1 MKCVSLSSYPWFLM
15 KTIFLILKLSMY
27 GLAYLCLLVL
37 IMLMIGCLWARVY
50 LFCLHLTQTIKISI
64 EKCSYCYWWIVC
76 HWYIMLSPRPTWNSH
91 KIKTWLKATFTWLV
105 FCLSCIDLDLNQA
118 QLERL
123 QCEIAQAAK
132 KTGIQA
138 STKLALIA
146 PKKEIGEGEV
156 PHIEWWDSFILPSNI
171 DM

>member
-1 MKCVSLSSYPWFLM
+1 MDLTPKLSHVSSYLSL
-15 KTIFLILKLSMY
+15 LI
-27 GLAYLCLLVL
+27 
-37 IMLMIGCLWARVY
+37 
-50 LFCLHLTQTIKISI
+50 
-64 EKCSYCYWWIVC
+64 
-76 HWYIMLSPRPTWNSH
+76 WNRH
-91 KIKTWLKATFTWLV
+91 KIKTWFKAS
-105 FCLSCIDLDLNQA
+105 CLLSLLLNQA

-156 PHIEWWDSFILPSNI
+156 PNIEWWDSFILPSNI

>member
-1 MKCVSLSSYPWFLM
+1 MSRWNRHDVASS
-15 KTIFLILKLSMY
+15 S
-27 GLAYLCLLVL
+27 
-37 IMLMIGCLWARVY
+37 
-50 LFCLHLTQTIKISI
+50 
-64 EKCSYCYWWIVC
+64 
-76 HWYIMLSPRPTWNSH
+76 
-91 KIKTWLKATFTWLV
+91 FTELV
-105 FCLSCIDLDLNQA
+105 FYLSCINLNQA

-156 PHIEWWDSFILPSNI
+156 PNIEWWDSFILPSNI
-171 DM
+171 DL

>member
-1 MKCVSLSSYPWFLM
+1 MKQFHCPILFVLWHWTLFKTLFL
-15 KTIFLILKLSMY
+15 F
-27 GLAYLCLLVL
+27 
-37 IMLMIGCLWARVY
+37 R
-50 LFCLHLTQTIKISI
+50 LT
-64 EKCSYCYWWIVC
+64 
-76 HWYIMLSPRPTWNSH
+76 
-91 KIKTWLKATFTWLV
+91 
-105 FCLSCIDLDLNQA
+105 CIDLDLTQA

-156 PHIEWWDSFILPSNI
+156 PSIEWWDSFILANNI
-171 DM
+171 EM